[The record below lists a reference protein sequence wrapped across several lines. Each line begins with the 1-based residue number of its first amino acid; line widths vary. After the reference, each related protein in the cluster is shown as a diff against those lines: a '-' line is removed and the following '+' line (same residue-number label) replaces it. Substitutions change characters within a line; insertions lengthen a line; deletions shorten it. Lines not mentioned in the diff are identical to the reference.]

1 MQAHV
6 HRKYLKSIPD
16 IVGSLP
22 VRAMQLYLPNEENID
37 LFEKLID
44 EVVAPAGITHLTLC
58 IYYRFQYPRHPEIA
72 SDDATS
78 MEIAKR
84 ITAVCKKNGIKI
96 VPEID
101 FPGHQC
107 EPDGKGGRKKNGII
121 VAYPDMEEPKLP
133 TSDTHSVCVRHPR
146 LRPIM
151 YDMIDDLMEAF
162 ETDTIHMGFDEAQC
176 IGNCPR
182 CAGVPNYILFAQ
194 LVNDANRYIKSK
206 GGEMWMWGD
215 RMLDAS
221 LFPLRDVSYETTI
234 NNTADA
240 IKYIDKDIVICDW
253 HYQREA
259 MGQLSPSFW
268 EMKGFKHLA
277 TTFRSVDGAEQF
289 IRATHVLAES
299 PRTLGTYLS
308 TWATFDDFIKCM
320 NDGRIE
326 SYRKTGVL
334 PDHID
339 DDTSWYDPKRFAH
352 MAANVFLY
360 MFIRP
365 EVKPENK

>member
-1 MQAHV
+1 MQAHL
-6 HRKYLKSIPD
+6 HRKYLKPVPD

-37 LFEKLID
+37 QFETFID
-44 EVVAPAGITHLTLC
+44 DVIAPAGITHLSLC
-58 IYYRFQYPRHPEIA
+58 IYYRFRYPSHPEIA
-72 SDDATS
+72 SDDAIS
-78 MEIAKR
+78 VDLAKR
-84 ITAVCKKNGIKI
+84 IAAVCKRNGITV
-96 VPEID
+96 VPEVD

-107 EPDGKGGRKKNGII
+107 EPDGKGGRVKQGII

-133 TSDTHSVCVRHPR
+133 TADTHSVCVRHPR

-151 YDMIDDLMEAF
+151 QDMIDDLMDVF

-194 LVNDANRYIKSK
+194 LVNDTNRYIKRR
-206 GGEMWMWGD
+206 GGQMWMWGD

-221 LFPLRDVSYETTI
+221 LFPLRDVSYETTV

-240 IKYIDKDIVICDW
+240 IKLIDKDIIICDW

-259 MGQLSPSFW
+259 MGHLSPSYW
-268 EMKGFKHLA
+268 ELKGFRHLS

-299 PRTLGTYLS
+299 PNTLGTYLS
-308 TWATFDDFIKCM
+308 TWSLFPDFYGCLT
-320 NDGRIE
+320 DGRIDE
-326 SYRKTGVL
+326 YRKTGIL
-334 PDHID
+334 PDNID
-339 DDTSWYDPKRFAH
+339 DETSWYDPKRFAH
-352 MAANVFLY
+352 MAANVFLFMY
-360 MFIRP
+360 IRP
-365 EVKPENK
+365 RIKAEE

>member
-1 MQAHV
+1 MKPHV
-6 HRKYLKSIPD
+6 HRQYLKPIPD

-22 VRAMQLYLPNEENID
+22 VRALQLYNPTEKTID
-37 LFEKLID
+37 LFEKFVE
-44 EVVAPAGITHLTLC
+44 EVAAPVGITHITLC
-58 IYYRFQYPRHPEIA
+58 LYYKFEYPSHPEIVA
-72 SDDATS
+72 PGATS
-78 MEIAKR
+78 VAVAKR
-84 ITAVCKKNGIKI
+84 VAAVCKRNGITV

-107 EPDGKGGRKKNGII
+107 ANSPEGRVARGII
-121 VAYPDMEEPKLP
+121 AAYPDMEEPKLP
-133 TSDTHSVCVRHPR
+133 GAATRSVCVRHPR

-151 YDMIDDLMEAF
+151 YDMIDDLLDAF

-194 LVNDANRYIKSK
+194 LANDANRYIKK
-206 GGEMWMWGD
+206 RGGEMWMWGD

-221 LFPLRDVSYETTI
+221 LFPLQDVTYETTV

-253 HYQREA
+253 HYQREK
-259 MGQLSPSFW
+259 MGHLTPSYW
-268 EMKGFKHLA
+268 ELKGFRHLA

-299 PRTLGTYLS
+299 PNTLGTYLS
-308 TWATFDDFIKCM
+308 TWSGLETFIGCVT
-320 NDGRIE
+320 DGRME
-326 SYRKTGVL
+326 EYRKTGIL

-339 DDTSWYDPKRFAH
+339 DDSSWYEPSRYGH
-352 MAANVFLY
+352 MAANVFLF
-360 MFIRP
+360 MFVRP
-365 EVKPENK
+365 EKKAD